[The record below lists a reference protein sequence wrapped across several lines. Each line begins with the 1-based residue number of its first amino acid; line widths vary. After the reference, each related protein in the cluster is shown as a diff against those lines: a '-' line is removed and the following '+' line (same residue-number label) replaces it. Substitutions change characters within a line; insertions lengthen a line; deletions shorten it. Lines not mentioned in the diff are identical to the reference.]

1 MNGSRLL
8 EGFISD
14 TDATVVTRILDVGGR
29 IIGKAACENLR
40 YDAGSFT
47 SVTGPVL
54 NPYNCKRMAYGSSSG
69 SAALV
74 RF

>member
-14 TDATVVTRILDVGGR
+14 TDATVVTRILDAGGR
-29 IIGKAACENLR
+29 IIKATCENLS